1 MQREEEEFVHFHFRL
16 ASNVSGFPGHA
27 EPQVS
32 LVHTR
37 LLCSNSAVSTLPGRH
52 HEGDRTE
59 FKGTLCALLSQ
70 S

>member
-27 EPQVS
+27 EPRVS
-32 LVHTR
+32 LVHTH
-37 LLCSNSAVSTLPGRH
+37 LDKFTMLQ
-52 HEGDRTE
+52 
-59 FKGTLCALLSQ
+59 LS